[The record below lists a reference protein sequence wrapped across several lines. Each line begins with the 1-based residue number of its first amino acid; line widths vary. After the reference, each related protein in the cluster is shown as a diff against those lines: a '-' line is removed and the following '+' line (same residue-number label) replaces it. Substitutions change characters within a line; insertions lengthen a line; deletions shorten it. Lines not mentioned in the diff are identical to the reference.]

1 MSDSATQRDP
11 EPFPEQLPQEREPGV
26 SAGDAVPAA
35 GGGGGGGIA
44 SGVGASAS
52 PAESSPAREGP
63 SYQLDVMKRLQAAGV
78 WREAETVKDQIL
90 RESRDKLGRKAAKAH
105 AWREIARMYL
115 DESDP
120 DADVECDIV
129 PPESVVAPASVPA
142 SDGLSGLHDVPASWP
157 ELPAGSSLQ
166 SDLAWVQS
174 NRLAVVEEKS
184 PGVTVVHLERAHEP
198 APSRAAL
205 GWLETSIRSYAKYVD
220 VVARTLKDEA
230 DEAEAVRRERLAIT
244 EIRELLAEMNAH
256 AAS

>member
-1 MSDSATQRDP
+1 MTEPATQSDAG
-11 EPFPEQLPQEREPGV
+11 PFPGKLLIEGETGER
-26 SAGDAVPAA
+26 AGDAVPA
-35 GGGGGGGIA
+35 
-44 SGVGASAS
+44 SASAS
-52 PAESSPAREGP
+52 AADGGNASVGPSASLAESSPACEGP
-63 SYQLDVMKRLQAAGV
+63 AYQLDVMKRLQAAGV

-115 DESDP
+115 DGSDP

-129 PPESVVAPASVPA
+129 PPAPAPAAVPA

-166 SDLAWVQS
+166 AELQWVQS

-184 PGVTVVHLERAHEP
+184 PGVTVVHLDRAHEP

-205 GWLETSIRSYAKYVD
+205 GWLETSIRSYAKFVD
-220 VVARTLKDEA
+220 VVARTLRDEA
-230 DEAEAVRRERLAIT
+230 DEAETVRRERLAIN
-244 EIRELLAEMNAH
+244 EIRDLLTEMAAH